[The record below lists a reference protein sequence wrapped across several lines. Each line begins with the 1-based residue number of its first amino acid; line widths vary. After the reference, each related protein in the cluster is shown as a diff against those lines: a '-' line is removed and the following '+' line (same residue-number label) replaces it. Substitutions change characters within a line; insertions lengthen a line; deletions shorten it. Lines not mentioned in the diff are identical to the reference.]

1 VFVRAVAIKNLLAAF
16 VRRQSAFSSV
26 RKHDSN
32 ALIGAGVTKS
42 ARYCFLLS
50 RPWPWNGGFGLTA
63 EAATTQSKI
72 TLVVPEVSFADP

>member
-1 VFVRAVAIKNLLAAF
+1 VFVRAVGIKNLLAAF
-16 VRRQSAFSSV
+16 VRRQSAFPSV
-26 RKHDSN
+26 QKHDSN

-50 RPWPWNGGFGLTA
+50 RPCPWNGGFGLTA

-72 TLVVPEVSFADP
+72 NLVVPEVSFADP

>member
-1 VFVRAVAIKNLLAAF
+1 VFVREVGIKNLLAAF
-16 VRRQSAFSSV
+16 VRRQSAFPSV

-72 TLVVPEVSFADP
+72 TLVVPEVSFADL